1 MEVTCKN
8 CKLKLTIPDHK
19 IPKDKDSRFKCPKCK
34 EQIKVPAMKLVKQ
47 NFNFPLEKEL
57 NTLALV
63 CVSSGELQK
72 KIYSVVSDIG
82 FDAKEVTTAK
92 EALKELEYHIYPL
105 VIIDEVFDQNRGAE
119 DIIAKLNTIDMSLR
133 RKICLVLISKKFN
146 TNDHMSTLH
155 TSVNSIIS
163 INDIEHL
170 TNLLS
175 NIFTEHR
182 NFYTI
187 YNESLKMAGRL

>member
-1 MEVTCKN
+1 MDVTCKN

-34 EQIKVPAMKLVKQ
+34 EQIKIPVVKLVKK
-47 NFNFPLEKEL
+47 NFNSPPEKEI

-63 CVSSGELQK
+63 CVSSGDLQK
-72 KIYSVVSDIG
+72 KIYSVVSGIG
-82 FDAKEVTTAK
+82 FDAKEVTTTK

-105 VIIDEVFDQNRGAE
+105 VIIDEAFDQNRGAE
-119 DIIAKLNTIDMSLR
+119 GIIAKLNSTDMSLR

-146 TNDHMSTLH
+146 TNDNMSALH
-155 TSVNSIIS
+155 TSVNSIIG
-163 INDIEHL
+163 INDIAHL
-170 TNLLS
+170 ANFLS
-175 NIFTEHR
+175 SILTEHR

-187 YNESLKMAGRL
+187 YNASSKLAGRT

>member
-19 IPKDKDSRFKCPKCK
+19 IPKDKDSRIKCPKCK
-34 EQIKVPAMKLVKQ
+34 EQIKVPAVKLVKQ
-47 NFNFPLEKEL
+47 NFNFSLEKEL

-63 CVSSGELQK
+63 CVSSGDLQK
-72 KIYSVVSDIG
+72 EIYSVVSGIG
-82 FDAKEVTTAK
+82 FDAKEVTTTK

-105 VIIDEVFDQNRGAE
+105 VIIDEAFDQNRGSE
-119 DIIAKLNTIDMSLR
+119 DIIARLNTIDMSLR

-146 TNDHMSTLH
+146 TDDHMSALH
-155 TSVNSIIS
+155 TSVNSIVS
-163 INDIEHL
+163 INDIAHF

-175 NIFTEHR
+175 NILTEHR

-187 YNESLKMAGRL
+187 YNASLKPAGRT